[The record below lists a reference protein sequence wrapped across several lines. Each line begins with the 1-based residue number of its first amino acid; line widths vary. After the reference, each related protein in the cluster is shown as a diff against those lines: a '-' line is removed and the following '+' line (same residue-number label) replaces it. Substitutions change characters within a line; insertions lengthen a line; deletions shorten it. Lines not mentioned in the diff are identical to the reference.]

1 MALLPIR
8 LLGKHL
14 GDQIKYTM
22 PAPVNDSAAEPVRP
36 GMRIHRVTSLALA
49 WWTVGCADS
58 PPSPSGDPALLPGLQ
73 VTGIPESD
81 AGATWIYRATTEGVT
96 YDLAGLLLK
105 PPGPGPFPAVIIS
118 HGRGGNAAGYSRN
131 LGKTMVTWGLV
142 SIATNY
148 THAGGVPVG
157 APGTA
162 SERGASAA
170 NVLRARKL
178 LEILASLGY
187 VDLTRVAAHGHSM
200 GAFLTAALVADR
212 PNAFLV
218 ASHTAGGVRPD
229 GFSGDAAAPTEAQA
243 MTIRTPYSMH
253 HGDLDTTVPLASDQ
267 RLADLLTSLGVAH
280 ELVVY
285 PGSGHNDVPT
295 SSAVLGRI
303 RTWYTAHG
311 LF

>member
-1 MALLPIR
+1 
-8 LLGKHL
+8 
-14 GDQIKYTM
+14 M
-22 PAPVNDSAAEPVRP
+22 PHP
-36 GMRIHRVTSLALA
+36 RVTFSALA
-49 WWTVGCADS
+49 WWAFGCAAS
-58 PPSPSGDPALLPGLQ
+58 PTDQGGVPQPLPGLQ
-73 VTGIPESD
+73 ITGSAESD
-81 AGATWIYRATTEGVT
+81 GGATWTYRATTDGVT
-96 YDLAGLLLK
+96 YDLAGVLLK
-105 PPGPGPFPAVIIS
+105 PPGPGPFPAVIVS
-118 HGRGGNAAGYSRN
+118 HGLGGNAAGYSRN
-131 LGKTMVTWGLV
+131 LGSTMVTWGLV

-148 THAGGVPVG
+148 THAGGVPLG
-157 APGTA
+157 SPGTT

-187 VDLTRVAAHGHSM
+187 VDLSRVAAHGHSM

-212 PNAFLV
+212 PNDFLV

-229 GFSGDAAAPTEAQA
+229 GFTGDAAAPTEAQV

-267 RLADLLTSLGVAH
+267 RLSDLLTSLGVAH
-280 ELVVY
+280 ELVIY

-303 RTWYTAHG
+303 RAWYTSHG